1 MPRPLRIGLVFSYS
15 LAHCRG
21 IVRGVGDYAR
31 AKRDWLFTPI
41 PPEAGGLKLLREAKP
56 DGVIAHVYNETLAEA
71 LLVLRKPLVNVCG
84 VLPDLAVPR
93 VGLDDVVIGRLAAD
107 HLLDRGLRHFAFVG
121 QPHQGYSRRREAG
134 FRRRVAAAG
143 FRLSRYHEPRTAFD
157 PRGRLWALDEA
168 VRRWV
173 GSLPR
178 PVGVFTCNDVW
189 GVQIS
194 EVCRQAKLN
203 VPEDVAIVGV
213 DNDDLLCELARPPL
227 SSVAIPSEQVGYR
240 AAVML
245 DGLLR
250 GKPAPRRPVL
260 LPPRGVVA
268 RQSSDVLAIDDPDV
282 AAAVRFIRAEAGR
295 PLATADVVDAVTVCR
310 RTLERR
316 FRRALA
322 RGIWDEIR
330 RVQLDL
336 AKRLL
341 CDTDLPM
348 STVAQSS
355 GLSDGKHLSV
365 VFRQELNVTPTGYRQ
380 QFKKAQGTRSGSD
393 APTSCETTNSG
404 AETGALALSPRAM
417 RLGRIF
423 AK

>member
-1 MPRPLRIGLVFSYS
+1 MTRPLRIGLVFSYS
-15 LAHCRG
+15 LAYCRG
-21 IVRGVGDYAR
+21 MLRGVKDYAR
-31 AKRDWLFTPI
+31 TKRDWIFTPI
-41 PPEAGGLKLLREAKP
+41 APEAGGLKLLREAKP
-56 DGVIAHVYNETLAEA
+56 DGVIAHVYNDSLADA
-71 LLVLRKPLVNVCG
+71 LLALRKPLVNVCG
-84 VLPDLAVPR
+84 VLPHLAVPR
-93 VGLDDVVIGRLAAD
+93 VGLDDVKIGRLAAE

-121 QPHQGYSRRREAG
+121 HPHQGFSQRREAG

-143 FRLSRYHEPRTAFD
+143 FRPSCYYEPRTAFD
-157 PRGRLWALDEA
+157 PRGRLWALDDA

-194 EVCRQAKLN
+194 EVCRQANLN
-203 VPEDVAIVGV
+203 VPEEVAIVGV
-213 DNDDLLCELARPPL
+213 DNDDLLCELARPSL

-240 AAVML
+240 AAALL

-282 AAAVRFIRAEAGR
+282 AAAVRFIRAEARR
-295 PLATADVVDAVTVCR
+295 PLAIADVVDAATVCR

-316 FRRALA
+316 FRRSLA

-348 STVAQSS
+348 SVVAGSS
-355 GLSDGKHLSV
+355 GLSGGKHLSV
-365 VFRQELNVTPTGYRQ
+365 VFRHELNQTPTEYRR
-380 QFKKAQGTRSGSD
+380 QFK
-393 APTSCETTNSG
+393 TSH
-404 AETGALALSPRAM
+404 
-417 RLGRIF
+417 
-423 AK
+423 